1 MDKMIVVGNDI
12 YDEFIREGGYYVDKT
27 ELIYELVAKSR
38 NKVTLFTRPR
48 RFGKTLTMSMMES
61 FFDIQRN
68 SADVF
73 AEKKIQVNHPVFC
86 KEWMN
91 QYPVLF
97 LSLKDVEGLRFE
109 DAYGMLEGTISRL
122 CIKFSGLTEEGAVN
136 SADSETFLRLM
147 HKELNLPISILA

>member
-73 AEKKIQVNHPVFC
+73 AGKKIQVNQP
-86 KEWMN
+86 
-91 QYPVLF
+91 
-97 LSLKDVEGLRFE
+97 
-109 DAYGMLEGTISRL
+109 
-122 CIKFSGLTEEGAVN
+122 
-136 SADSETFLRLM
+136 
-147 HKELNLPISILA
+147 